1 MTNTYNSNRTL
12 IICLIIA
19 LILHLLVSLTL
30 FIKFQAKNSDQT
42 KPEELTRLKELLDP
56 KKEVSSLKPSP
67 FAAPVVFYDE
77 DDEEAPQEPT
87 KEVKPQIE
95 AKVKSKVET
104 NIQKTVKN
112 IEKKSKEIQKKI
124 KEKIKKSDPKSEKL
138 VIETMPNLETV
149 EISEPE
155 IKAEEINI
163 EEFVPQIETKP
174 LSAAEKLIE
183 SRRKTS
189 VEAASQLAK
198 ITQGF
203 VNYMKEEGN
212 NQFLERQGNGK
223 FDPHE
228 AKLISYYNKII
239 SFFHKAARMN
249 NSTFNDIVSRF
260 VNMNPSV
267 RRIEVGLKLIIKKDG
282 RLEDVIVVYRSGY
295 DDYDRHIIRTFE
307 NAAPFPPVPDHISKD
322 ELAFPIAIYTPLER
336 PIFSLNI
343 G

>member
-30 FIKFQAKNSDQT
+30 FIRFK
-42 KPEELTRLKELLDP
+42 EESNEANLEEFIRLKELLDA
-56 KKEVSSLKPSP
+56 KNEVSSLKPSP

-77 DDEEAPQEPT
+77 DDEEAPQQPT
-87 KEVKPQIE
+87 KETKPQIE
-95 AKVKSKVET
+95 T
-104 NIQKTVKN
+104 NIRETAKK
-112 IEKKSKEIQKKI
+112 IEKKSQEIHKKI
-124 KEKIKKSDPKSEKL
+124 KEKIEQKRSAIEDRVAIEK
-138 VIETMPNLETV
+138 MPNLETV

-155 IKAEEINI
+155 IKAEEINL
-163 EEFVPQIETKP
+163 EEFIPQIETKP
-174 LSAAEKLIE
+174 LSASEKLIE

-189 VEAASQLAK
+189 VAAASQLAK

-228 AKLISYYNKII
+228 AKLISYYNKVI